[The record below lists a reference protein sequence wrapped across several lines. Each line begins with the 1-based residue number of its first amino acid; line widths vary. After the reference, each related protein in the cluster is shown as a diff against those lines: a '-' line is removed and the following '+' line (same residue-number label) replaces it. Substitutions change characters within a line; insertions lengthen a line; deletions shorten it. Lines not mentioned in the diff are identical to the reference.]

1 MAKEHL
7 VINGYRVP
15 GGFSG
20 VAVRRACEMV
30 VAIPGITQK
39 DLLAE
44 AIRYSGLN
52 GSTAGWITSPGYKSP
67 AGLLWD
73 RHREGVFKCYP
84 NEHTERVVGAQAAL
98 FDEIMNGVRL
108 QLRGAKFRPV
118 PGDLVNF
125 HDLNGDSYATGFF
138 IGYGFGRHEP
148 GDPIFNS
155 IDDIIKARPPC
166 RTGDRVDLNIIENGT
181 GHRKKTW
188 MLGLTTQA

>member
-1 MAKEHL
+1 MAKDQL
-7 VINGYRVP
+7 VVNGYRVP
-15 GGFSG
+15 GGHSG

-30 VAIPGITQK
+30 AALPGITQK

-52 GSTAGWITSPGYKSP
+52 GSTAGWITSPGSKSP

-73 RHREGVFKCYP
+73 RNKEGVFKCYP
-84 NEHTERVVGAQAAL
+84 NKFTEGVVGAQAAL
-98 FDEIMNGVRL
+98 FDEIMNITRL
-108 QLRGAKFRPV
+108 QLRGVKFRPT
-118 PGDLVNF
+118 PGELVSF
-125 HDLNGDSYATGFF
+125 LNYDGIPYSTGLL

-148 GDPIFNS
+148 GDPIFSS

-181 GHRKKTW
+181 GHLKKAW
-188 MLGLTTQA
+188 MLGNVTQA

>member
-1 MAKEHL
+1 MAKEQL
-7 VINGYRVP
+7 VVNGYRVP
-15 GGFSG
+15 GGHGG

-30 VAIPGITQK
+30 AALPGITQK
-39 DLLAE
+39 ELLAE
-44 AIRYSGLN
+44 AIRYSGLSA
-52 GSTAGWITSPGYKSP
+52 STAGWITSPGSKSP

-98 FDEIMNGVRL
+98 FDEIMNITRL
-108 QLRGAKFRPV
+108 QHRGAKFRPV

-125 HDLNGDSYATGFF
+125 HSFIGDPYVTGFF

-148 GDPIFNS
+148 GDPIFSS

-166 RTGDRVDLNIIENGT
+166 RVGDRVDLNIIENGT
-181 GHRKKTW
+181 GHLKKAW
-188 MLGLTTQA
+188 MLGNVTQA

>member
-1 MAKEHL
+1 MAKEQL
-7 VINGYRVP
+7 VVNGYRVP
-15 GGFSG
+15 GGRGG

-30 VAIPGITQK
+30 AALPGITQK
-39 DLLAE
+39 ALLAE

-52 GSTAGWITSPGYKSP
+52 GSTTCWITSPGSKSP

-73 RHREGVFKCYP
+73 RNKEGVFKCYP
-84 NEHTERVVGAQAAL
+84 NKFTEEVVGAQAAL
-98 FDEIMNGVRL
+98 FDEIMNITRL

-125 HDLNGDSYATGFF
+125 HNVNGDPYATGFF

-148 GDPIFNS
+148 GDPIFSS

-166 RTGDRVDLNIIENGT
+166 RVGDRVDLNIIENGT
-181 GHRKKTW
+181 GHLKKAW
-188 MLGLTTQA
+188 MLGNVTQA